1 MGDAPT
7 WSQNDRVYLNRENE
21 TKPKNGQ
28 IMKIQGPVLRGS
40 HQPWLPSPNVWTG
53 QVTWLKSSCPMV
65 TVFLVCWGLKWHLA
79 ERFLQTACCNVM
91 QCLEGIKAIAPG
103 SKLQHCTCRY
113 KVSFQEKG
121 TSRWE
126 QPPWSVR
133 QVYWQWDARVGREWN
148 QGLGPWTMMRS
159 KSAEASLRNYKSW
172 ECHERIVPP
181 FRGRSASA
189 LLFSSRWLF
198 ACLSHSGAPQGINRS
213 IEKHGFTSSLAQLM
227 RSRHCETEAAPLCGV
242 KPRRMP
248 QPISHTA
255 ICSIAQ
261 PGISSGTMLSQARW
275 FSSFVIA
282 GLHPAYV
289 YIHIHNVYIYIT
301 ICTERSNPL
310 PRAIQGFFISLFDYW
325 VPGSAS
331 KHVLTELVAQLWQDG
346 IVVFNNPK

>member
-1 MGDAPT
+1 MLGAEMASGWEVFTNCLLQCHAVSWGNQSHCARQQAAALHMQIQSFLPGKRDIKVGATPMECPPSLLT
-7 WSQNDRVYLNRENE
+7 MRCKSRKRVEPR
-21 TKPKNGQ
+21 
-28 IMKIQGPVLRGS
+28 
-40 HQPWLPSPNVWTG
+40 
-53 QVTWLKSSCPMV
+53 
-65 TVFLVCWGLKWHLA
+65 A
-79 ERFLQTACCNVM
+79 
-91 QCLEGIKAIAPG
+91 
-103 SKLQHCTCRY
+103 
-113 KVSFQEKG
+113 
-121 TSRWE
+121 
-126 QPPWSVR
+126 
-133 QVYWQWDARVGREWN
+133 
-148 QGLGPWTMMRS
+148 GPWTMMRS

-289 YIHIHNVYIYIT
+289 YIHIHNVYIYILQSVQKEAT
-301 ICTERSNPL
+301 LYQE
-310 PRAIQGFFISLFDYW
+310 QFKGFSFRYLIIECLG
-325 VPGSAS
+325 VPQSMC
-331 KHVLTELVAQLWQDG
+331 WQ
-346 IVVFNNPK
+346 N